1 MAELANLLLLA
12 LCWACTL
19 SASTLLTSVGPFAAE
34 EAGASTALAP
44 LAIACFLFGSALT
57 SIPSAW
63 VFKKCGR
70 RGGFLVGCALMVV
83 SGATGAVGLEL
94 ETLELVYAST
104 FLAGLAQGFGQFYR
118 FAAMEVCSPARKP
131 FAVTLVLSGGVLA
144 AFAGPQLA
152 IRTRHLLSDSFSSEY
167 TGSFIMVGVIGIVN
181 AVVTALVRYAPPGA
195 GSTRATPLLRTRD
208 EELAQELPP
217 EVPLHRLMLQPRCMV
232 AVAVATVAHTSM
244 VMLMSP
250 LTVAM
255 KARGIA
261 DEMTTLALELHF
273 FAMFAPGFLT
283 GKVIAKVGPIVTSLI
298 GVVLF
303 GGAAA
308 ALATGEAFVNFVVG
322 MALCGVSWNLCFSSG
337 TLMLSSCYTATDA
350 PRVQGANDFI
360 IFFVAGS
367 GSFASGYVYSYW
379 GWTTLICFSSGLV
392 GALLVLL
399 LAFIA
404 LTRAAHRDA
413 ASHATGDDSA
423 KGEGGSS
430 SLRPSQIIPAVPSVA
445 SVASSV
451 ASETSELSMRASIAG
466 EAIYRPYPTDDEA
479 SARDAWSTSSLP
491 RLSGRVT
498 PSVHASGAMPNVAG
512 DV

>member
-1 MAELANLLLLA
+1 MPELTNLLLLA

-19 SASTLLTSVGPFAAE
+19 SASTLLTSIGPFAAE
-34 EAGASTALAP
+34 AAGASTALAP
-44 LAIACFLFGSALT
+44 LAIACFLFGAAFA

-63 VFKKCGR
+63 IFKRCGR
-70 RGGFLVGCALMVV
+70 RSGFLIGCAFMVAA
-83 SGATGAVGLEL
+83 GATGAVGLEV
-94 ETLELVYAST
+94 ETLELVYVST

-118 FAAMEVCSPARKP
+118 FAAMEVCTPTRKP

-152 IRTRHLLSDSFSSEY
+152 IRTRHLLSDSCGCHEY
-167 TGSFIMVGVIGIVN
+167 MGSFVMVGVIGVVN
-181 AVVTALVRYAPPGA
+181 AVVTASVRYAPPGA
-195 GSTRATPLLRTRD
+195 GSARATPLLRTRA
-208 EELAQELPP
+208 EEEAPPPP

-255 KARGIA
+255 RAHGIA

-273 FAMFAPGFLT
+273 FAMFAPGFVT
-283 GKVIAKVGPIVTSLI
+283 GRVIATVGPVATSLL
-298 GVVLF
+298 GVALF

-308 ALATGEAFVNFVVG
+308 TLASGQAFANFVVG

-337 TLMLSSCYTATDA
+337 TLLLASCYTPADA

-367 GSFASGYVYSYW
+367 GSFASGYVYSGW
-379 GWTTLICFSSGLV
+379 GWTKLVCFSSGLV
-392 GALLVLL
+392 AALLVLL

-404 LTRAAHRDA
+404 LTRAANAAANAVASDA
-413 ASHATGDDSA
+413 AA
-423 KGEGGSS
+423 KGEGSS
-430 SLRPSQIIPAVPSVA
+430 SSARPSQTIPAVLSVA
-445 SVASSV
+445 SSIASV
-451 ASETSELSMRASIAG
+451 ASETSELSQRASVMS
-466 EAIYRPYPTDDEA
+466 EAVWQPYPTDNEA
-479 SARDAWSTSSLP
+479 LARDAWSTSSLP
-491 RLSGRVT
+491 RLSGA
-498 PSVHASGAMPNVAG
+498 PSLFASGALPNVVAG

>member
-1 MAELANLLLLA
+1 MAELTNLLLLA

-19 SASTLLTSVGPFAAE
+19 SASTLLTSVGPFAAQQ
-34 EAGASTALAP
+34 AGASTALAP

-63 VFKKCGR
+63 VFKRCGR
-70 RGGFLVGCALMVV
+70 RGGFLLGCALMVV
-83 SGATGAVGLEL
+83 SGATGAIGLQL

-118 FAAMEVCSPARKP
+118 FAAMEVCTPARKP

-152 IRTRHLLSDSFSSEY
+152 IRTSHFLSGSCGCHEY
-167 TGSFIMVGVIGIVN
+167 MGSFIMVGVIGIVN
-181 AVVTALVRYAPPGA
+181 AVVTALVRYAPPGS

-255 KARGIA
+255 KAQGID
-261 DEMTTLALELHF
+261 DELTTLALELHF
-273 FAMFAPGFLT
+273 FAMFSPGFLT

-298 GVVLF
+298 GVALF

-308 ALATGEAFVNFVVG
+308 TLASGQAFVNFVVG

-337 TLMLSSCYTATDA
+337 TLMLSSCYTAADA

-360 IFFVAGS
+360 IFFIAGS
-367 GSFASGYVYSYW
+367 GSFASGYVYSGW
-379 GWTTLICFSSGLV
+379 GWTKLICFSSGLV
-392 GALLVLL
+392 AALLVLL
-399 LAFIA
+399 LVFIA
-404 LTRAAHRDA
+404 LTRAANA
-413 ASHATGDDSA
+413 ASGTDDDAA
-423 KGEGGSS
+423 KGEGSS
-430 SLRPSQIIPAVPSVA
+430 SSTRPSQVIPTVPSVA

-466 EAIYRPYPTDDEA
+466 EAVYKPYPTDDEA

-491 RLSGRVT
+491 RLSGT
-498 PSVHASGAMPNVAG
+498 SSMPASGALPHVAG